1 MTATNS
7 SIRGAYEFT
16 PSAGGF
22 DGEDF
27 SNNLFTDLAPLL
39 TLFGEQVTK
48 QFLSQSMGYAD
59 DILLAMAPL
68 GILTCVISAIRVGGR
83 RWLRALIGRARE
95 TRATAEMELLSC
107 TSDAVCELWSGTEI
121 VRERGVAQTKEFVYR
136 KIDSNDRPADGEAHN
151 IIFDLKT
158 ACERGIMVGS
168 HPRLDASTTR
178 TVSREA
184 LHALMVRNAV
194 RIMQQAPNLTLNVSN
209 ATASPAIT
217 WAFAIFGVIVQ
228 TCVLVIAAFLTYHWR
243 VPAQG
248 STIVKYGFPI
258 FASGTVV
265 LSAGIFLCSYVI
277 EAHTEE
283 IEFNLTEKVGDTR
296 IIRVQRACTVGDQRY
311 GSYAIMNEEGSRT
324 LRTSRI
330 NEPPDFSMFSLAA
343 ASMSIGGY
351 IMQFIGLRAMHW
363 SVAVTVLGAMLVMA
377 CTRAFVRR
385 GLAANPK
392 VVKLIEGHELSWVM
406 MDACGIDSL
415 KITPEIWLG
424 VDGSSVSSPWD
435 SRSDLPNP
443 ALGHMRSLP
452 TDWLV
457 RAMVEGRKEVAELVL
472 WEDNCSRLA
481 HQLATALTGVLQY
494 ISDEDDA
501 FDMRKIPLTFKYPPK
516 KENPGHGLVEYP
528 TANDFGA
535 AVESRGFEV
544 ASGLLEYRLPGQET
558 IIGAG
563 FQWKCGMSLMRH
575 RSAAEERH
583 QYQFRAQAV
592 RSRYSD
598 PEKLGS
604 DVSHNASMF
613 RWTMDIASL
622 TAILSL
628 LSFTSAKS
636 LDPDDKPGKTVRLL
650 GRGWD
655 VPIPT
660 RLLSIEGH
668 EPATTSSGLGQHQP
682 VIGQELAT
690 SSGPG
695 GQPEQYQ
702 LTDLYGIWIH
712 RPNPAV
718 FEWSQ
723 VPPSVNRDFIF
734 GGSLDGL
741 SRNVRREAILQAEN
755 RTRQYRARRDNL
767 ITFGFRE
774 IIKPLS
780 RILSYI
786 APDGRRL
793 HADQFERAK
802 GIYVSHSPARL
813 FAQEIF
819 TEFMLQLASKTTE
832 IGGYTRRRPPLP
844 GDRPDEPRWSNS
856 VISRLADI
864 VRDSGLAVDEEEAY
878 TLVVPPLH
886 AYGLLPTNP
895 NLDDDERALHPGPGD
910 AIELTILE
918 DVAQRDSRRI

>member
-1 MTATNS
+1 MEATNS
-7 SIRGAYEFT
+7 TTRGAFQST
-16 PSAGGF
+16 SSADKF

-83 RWLRALIGRARE
+83 RWLRALVGRARE

-121 VRERGVAQTKEFVYR
+121 VRERGAAQTKEFIYR
-136 KIDSNDRPADGEAHN
+136 KIDSNDRPKDGEAHN

-158 ACERGIMVGS
+158 ACEHGIMIGS
-168 HPRLDASTTR
+168 HPRLDDSRTR

-194 RIMQQAPNLTLNVSN
+194 RIMKQAPNLTLNVSD
-209 ATASPAIT
+209 ATTSPAIT
-217 WAFAIFGVIVQ
+217 WAFAIFGIIVQ
-228 TCVLVIAAFLTYHWR
+228 VCVLAIAALVTYHWR

-248 STIVKYGFPI
+248 STIVRYGFPV
-258 FASGTVV
+258 FALGTMV
-265 LSAGIFLCSYVI
+265 LSAGIFICSYVI

-283 IEFNLTEKVGDTR
+283 IDFNLVEKIGNTK
-296 IIRVQRACTVGDQRY
+296 IIRIQRACTVGDQRY

-330 NEPPDFSMFSLAA
+330 NEPPDFSIFSLVA
-343 ASMSIGGY
+343 ASMSICGY

-392 VVKLIEGHELSWVM
+392 VVKLMEGHELSWVM

-424 VDGSSVSSPWD
+424 VDGLVSQPWD
-435 SRSDLPNP
+435 PRSDLPNP

-452 TDWLV
+452 TDWLI
-457 RAMVEGRKEVAELVL
+457 RAMVEGRKEVGKLVS
-472 WEDNCSRLA
+472 WGDDCSHLA
-481 HQLATALTGVLQY
+481 HQLATAITGVLQY
-494 ISDEDDA
+494 ISDENDA
-501 FDMRKIPLTFKYPPK
+501 FEIRKIPLVFKQPPK
-516 KENPGHGLVEYP
+516 KENSGHGLAEYP
-528 TANDFGA
+528 TANDFSA

-544 ASGLLEYRLPGQET
+544 ASGLLEYRLPGQDT
-558 IIGAG
+558 TLGAG

-575 RSAAEERH
+575 RSAEEERH

-592 RSRYSD
+592 RPRYSD
-598 PEKLGS
+598 PEKSGS
-604 DVSHNASMF
+604 DVGRSASVF
-613 RWTMDIASL
+613 RWTMDVASL

-628 LSFTSAKS
+628 LAFTSAKS
-636 LDPDDKPGKTVRLL
+636 LDPDEKSGKAVRLL

-660 RLLSIEGH
+660 RLLFTGAH
-668 EPATTSSGLGQHQP
+668 EPETALSGLGQHQP
-682 VIGQELAT
+682 AIGQELET
-690 SSGPG
+690 CSGHDG
-695 GQPEQYQ
+695 RAEQYQ
-702 LTDLYGIWIH
+702 LTDFYGIWIR
-712 RPNPAV
+712 RPSPAV

-723 VPPSVNRDFIF
+723 VPPSINRDFIF
-734 GGSLDGL
+734 GGSLDGV

-755 RTRQYRARRDNL
+755 STRKHLATHDNL
-767 ITFGFRE
+767 KANGFRE

-780 RILSYI
+780 RILSHV

-813 FAQEIF
+813 YAQEIF
-819 TEFMLQLASKTTE
+819 TEFMLQLASRTTE
-832 IGGYTRRRPPLP
+832 IRGHTRRRPPLP
-844 GDRPDEPRWSNS
+844 GDRPDEPRWGHS

-864 VRDSGLAVDEEEAY
+864 VRDSGLAADEEEAY
-878 TLVVPPLH
+878 ILVVPPLH

-895 NLDDDERALHPGPGD
+895 KLADDGSDLSAPGD
-910 AIELTILE
+910 AIGVPLPQGRGRERE
-918 DVAQRDSRRI
+918 